1 MTVNKVELCGV
12 NTAKLP
18 LLKEEEKEEL
28 FERIKAGDEEAREK
42 YIKGNLRLVLSVIK
56 RFENSSENADDL
68 FQIGCVGLMKA
79 VDHFDPGRMVKFSTY
94 AVPMIIGEIR
104 RYLRDNSPI
113 RVSRSLRDTAY
124 KAIYAKEGYIKRHM
138 KEPTVQEIA
147 EEIGIAKEEIVYA
160 LDAIQM
166 PMSLHEPVYSDG
178 QDALFVMDQ
187 VSDKKNKEENWI
199 EELSLEAAME
209 RLNERERYIITLRFF
224 EGKTQM
230 EVAEQINISQAQV
243 KPSGEECFKNNAQVS
258 FRKIRVRKNNTSG
271 ERTDCLKVSC
281 QIK

>member
-68 FQIGCVGLMKA
+68 FQIGCVALIKA
-79 VDHFDPGRMVKFSTY
+79 LDHFDPGRMATFSTY
-94 AVPMIIGEIR
+94 AVPMIIREIR

-224 EGKTQM
+224 EG
-230 EVAEQINISQAQV
+230 
-243 KPSGEECFKNNAQVS
+243 
-258 FRKIRVRKNNTSG
+258 
-271 ERTDCLKVSC
+271 
-281 QIK
+281 